1 MGSNPTLSAILY
13 KYIIINTLQDNIRAM
28 RQKHVTEI
36 NPDSAMAIDTID
48 TKYLH
53 LWDGRWL
60 FDYMSLTPSLYH
72 FSKKIGVKTLYQ
84 YKLLIAECKPVHIS
98 SGVWNSNTELD
109 AVQ

>member
-53 LWDGRWL
+53 L
-60 FDYMSLTPSLYH
+60 
-72 FSKKIGVKTLYQ
+72 
-84 YKLLIAECKPVHIS
+84 
-98 SGVWNSNTELD
+98 
-109 AVQ
+109 